1 MILNYFLPMSTYTL
15 RAGLRDLKKNPRQL
29 LKEGIIPAVVYGPGF
44 ATKTIQ
50 IEEKEFSKVF
60 KDAGTSQV
68 IQIDLQGTPV
78 PTLIHDMQRNSLSE
92 RIVHLDFY
100 HITKGHEVQ
109 ARIALRFVGASS
121 GVKDKGG
128 TLVTNVHEIE
138 IQGLPEKLPAS
149 IEVDISFLEEF
160 GDEILL
166 KDIALPEGVKVRAAA
181 ELVVASLLAPA
192 RQEEVVAQ
200 TPAPEALT
208 PETQAGQT
216 TSLPEQAQ

>member
-1 MILNYFLPMSTYTL
+1 MSTYTL
-15 RAGLRDLKKNPRQL
+15 SAALRDPKKNPRQL
-29 LKEGIIPAVVYGPGF
+29 IREGFIPAVVYGPGF

-68 IQIDLQGTPV
+68 ISLDLQGTPV
-78 PTLIHDMQRNSLSE
+78 PTLIHDMQRHSLSE

-109 ARIALRFVGASS
+109 ARIVLSFVGVSG
-121 GVKDKGG
+121 GVKDLGG

-138 IQGLPEKLPAS
+138 VQGLPEKLPAS
-149 IEVDISFLEEF
+149 IEVDISSLREF

-166 KDIALPEGVKVRAAA
+166 KDIALPQGVKVRAAP
-181 ELVVASLLAPA
+181 ELVVASLFAPA

-200 TPAPEALT
+200 TPTPEAGT
-208 PETQAGQT
+208 PEVQNQETA
-216 TSLPEQAQ
+216 SSPEQAQ